1 MVMLGFAPLAA
12 IGTSQVLQIIA
23 AVSGTIGNLRFGQI
37 DFGVAWWVTLAELAG
52 VILGV
57 RLAHAVSTRVLRAMA
72 AVLCIAV
79 GLAMLVRVL
88 A

>member
-1 MVMLGFAPLAA
+1 
-12 IGTSQVLQIIA
+12 
-23 AVSGTIGNLRFGQI
+23 
-37 DFGVAWWVTLAELAG
+37 
-52 VILGV
+52 VIPGAS
-57 RLAHAVSTRVLRAMA
+57 RARRDTRVLRAMA